1 MTCCRL
7 SHQNSLSE
15 MMKRRPGVALP
26 LPMEIFGVLSHVA
39 LANGLIGKILKSD
52 VKVAALVGAITTI
65 SDYTFAIIDH
75 RYSQDDNK
83 THSRP
88 YRLARCCAVFFV
100 NLQVI
105 RYFSLKGRTISYFW
119 ALANPA
125 TLAYFK
131 ELELFAQSSK

>member
-7 SHQNSLSE
+7 SHQNSCSE
-15 MMKRRPGVALP
+15 MLKGKPGILP
-26 LPMEIFGVLSHVA
+26 LPMEIFAVFTHVA
-39 LANGLIGKILKSD
+39 IVNGVIAKVLKSD
-52 VKVAALVGAITTI
+52 VKVAALVGAVTSI

-83 THSRP
+83 THSQP
-88 YRLARCCAVFFV
+88 YRIARCCATFFV
-100 NLQVI
+100 NLQVV

-119 ALANPA
+119 ALATPA

-131 ELELFAQSSK
+131 ELELFTQRSE